1 MTLSLS
7 KVQQTLINYSWN
19 PEEEDPKVVYDLVVR
34 AILKVSEEAI
44 GDLVRELS
52 CINRLIFVSI

>member
-7 KVQQTLINYSWN
+7 KVQQILINHSWN
-19 PEEEDPKVVYDLVVR
+19 LEEKDPKVVYNLIVR
-34 AILKVSEEAI
+34 AILKISEEI
-44 GDLVRELS
+44 IRDLVRELS